1 MHDKLVGKV
10 SNCVTSGFVLETKW
24 DADKLEFLIQ
34 VRFLEKQI
42 TIKTLLNSNVLVVKF
57 QILH

>member
-34 VRFLEKQI
+34 VSFLEKQI
-42 TIKTLLNSNVLVVKF
+42 TIKTLLNSNV
-57 QILH
+57 

>member
-10 SNCVTSGFVLETKW
+10 SNSDTSGFVLETKW

-34 VRFLEKQI
+34 VSFLEKKF
-42 TIKTLLNSNVLVVKF
+42 TTKTLLNSNVLVVKF

>member
-10 SNCVTSGFVLETKW
+10 SNSDTSGFVLETKW

-34 VRFLEKQI
+34 VSFLEKKI
-42 TIKTLLNSNVLVVKF
+42 TKKNITE
-57 QILH
+57 

>member
-10 SNCVTSGFVLETKW
+10 SNIDTSGFVLETKW

-34 VRFLEKQI
+34 VSFLEKKI
-42 TIKTLLNSNVLVVKF
+42 TTKTLLNSNVLVVKF